1 MSLHQLARHMASQG
15 RGGDT
20 TLVHMTPNEVAQMQQ
35 LAQQRGGSLTTNP
48 HTGLPEANFLD
59 DIGLGSL
66 NKVAAPLIG
75 AGAAYFGMDPVT
87 AGMLAGGASAIG
99 TGDLSKGLQEWD
111 EWLRSLSKAPQV
123 AF

>member
-15 RGGDT
+15 RDGDT